1 MNKRLQIAFT
11 LLILNFSIVL
21 GQELPKKYQVMVTRL
36 IENIRLDN
44 KSAVADLINYP
55 LSREYPIPSVKSKQE
70 FIRRYSEIIDANFKQ
85 IIIKSKPAKDWSEM
99 GWRGIMLNNGQLWL
113 NENGQVIAINYQSSV
128 EKGLHD
134 KLIFA
139 DKKSIH
145 PSISEYSK
153 PVYVLETSKFRIRID
168 DLGNSNYRYSSWSKT
183 KSMSDK
189 PDLILFNGNMEYDG
203 SGGNQNF
210 IFENGEYVYKCM
222 IIVMG
227 EEDSPP
233 AILLIQKGE
242 KEILSQD
249 ARIISNLEH
258 SHKSTQVNLV
268 DNQSNGQS

>member
-1 MNKRLQIAFT
+1 MYKKFQIAST
-11 LLILNFSIVL
+11 LLILNFSIAL
-21 GQELPKKYQVMVTRL
+21 GQELPKKYQLIVSRL

-44 KSAVADLINYP
+44 KRAVADLISYP
-55 LSREYPIPSVKSKQE
+55 LNREYPIPCVKSKQE
-70 FIRRYSEIIDANFKQ
+70 FIRRYSEIIDSNLKQ
-85 IIIKSKPAKDWSEM
+85 IIISSKPAKDWSEM

-128 EKGLHD
+128 EKALLD
-134 KLIFA
+134 KLILA

-168 DLGNSNYRYSSWSKT
+168 DLGNSEFRYSSWSKT

-189 PDLILFNGNMEYDG
+189 PDLILINGKMEYDG

-210 IFENGEYVYKCM
+210 VFENGEYVYECL
-222 IIVMG
+222 IIEIG
-227 EEDSPP
+227 EENSPP
-233 AILLIQKGE
+233 AILSIKKGE

-249 ARIISNLEH
+249 AKII
-258 SHKSTQVNLV
+258 KK
-268 DNQSNGQS
+268 